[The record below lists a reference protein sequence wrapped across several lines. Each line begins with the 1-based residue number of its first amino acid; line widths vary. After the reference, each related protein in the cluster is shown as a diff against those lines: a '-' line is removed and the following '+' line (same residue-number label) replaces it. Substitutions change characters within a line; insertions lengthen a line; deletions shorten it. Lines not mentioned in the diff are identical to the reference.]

1 MIFGKYINR
10 YYLKNAP
17 VLLLGLLA
25 LLMVD
30 YIQLLIPQFYRLVI
44 NGINL
49 GQVVVNGQTLPF
61 TKEVLLQHIC
71 LPMIWIVVL
80 MVIGRFLWRICF
92 FGSAVR
98 VAANLRERMFDH
110 SRQLSQQYYQ
120 VNKVGNLMSLYTNDI
135 DTIQECFG
143 DGILMFFDALVLGL
157 MALYKMWRMDYK
169 LTLLALIPALIMFGI
184 GTVMGTAM
192 TKRWEERQQAFSDL
206 SDFAQEN
213 FSGIAVI
220 KAFVKELKELMAF
233 RKLNKQNEEINV
245 IYTKIATLL
254 EVLMTLFVGSVI
266 CVILGYGGYLVYQ
279 GRFNAGQLVEY
290 IGYFE
295 AIIWPIMAISMLIE
309 KTSRGKASL
318 NRITELLDAPIDVA
332 DRPGVQELQNP
343 QGSVEFR
350 HLTFRYPDGEYDVL
364 QDISFTIHPGE
375 SVGIVGKTGAGKT
388 ALVDLLLRTY
398 NVPDGTLF
406 VDGKDVNTLSIHS
419 VRAACA
425 YFPQDNFL
433 FSDTIAHNIGFGV
446 DDASPEMIDHAASLA
461 DVRDNIVDF
470 KDGYET
476 VLGERGVTVS
486 GGQKQR
492 ISIAR
497 ALLKDAPILI
507 LDDSVSAVDT
517 RTEKIILD
525 NLKSSRANKTTL
537 LIAHR
542 ISTVERLDKII
553 FLDDGKIEAV
563 GPHDEL
569 YTSCPKYR
577 RMVDLQ
583 RLEDEAG
590 GDDNA

>member
-17 VLLLGLLA
+17 VLLLGLAA
-25 LLMVD
+25 LLTVD
-30 YIQLLIPQFYRLVI
+30 YIQLLIPRLYRLVI
-44 NGINL
+44 NGVNL
-49 GQVVVNGQTLPF
+49 GQVVVDGQTVAF
-61 TKEVLLQHIC
+61 GKEVLFQHIC
-71 LPMIWIVVL
+71 LPMIYIIIL
-80 MVIGRFLWRICF
+80 MVLGRFLWRVCF

-98 VAANLRERMFDH
+98 VTADLRERMFDH

-120 VNKVGNLMSLYTNDI
+120 VNKVGNLMSLYTNDL

-143 DGILMFFDALVLGL
+143 DGVLMFFDALTLGL
-157 MALYKMWRMDYK
+157 LALYKMWNMDHQ
-169 LTLLALIPALIMFGI
+169 LTLLALIPALLMLAI
-184 GTVMGTAM
+184 GTVMGKTM
-192 TKRWEERQQAFSDL
+192 TKTWEKRQQAFSDL

-220 KAFVKELKELMAF
+220 KAFVKELKELIAF
-233 RKLNKQNEEINV
+233 RKLNKENEKINV
-245 IYTKIATLL
+245 EYTRISVLL
-254 EVLMTLFVGSVI
+254 EIMVTLFVESVI
-266 CVILGYGGYLVYQ
+266 CVILGFGGYLVYVGQ
-279 GRFNAGQLVEY
+279 FNAGQLVEY

-295 AIIWPIMAISMLIE
+295 AIVWPIMAVAMLIE
-309 KTSRGKASL
+309 KSSRGKASL

-332 DRPGVQELQNP
+332 DRPGVPDLANV
-343 QGSVEFR
+343 QGGVEFR
-350 HLTFRYPDGEYDVL
+350 DLTFRYPDGEFDVL
-364 QDISFTIHPGE
+364 KNISFTIQPGE
-375 SVGIVGKTGAGKT
+375 RVGIVGKTGAGKT

-406 VDGKDVNTLSIHS
+406 VDGKDVNTVSIHS
-419 VRAACA
+419 VRNACA
-425 YFPQDNFL
+425 YVPQDNFL

-446 DDASPEMIDHAASLA
+446 DDATREDIDRAAALA

-497 ALLKDAPILI
+497 ALLKNAPILI

-525 NLKSSRANKTTL
+525 NLKASRAGKTTL

-542 ISTVERLDKII
+542 ISAVEGLDKII
-553 FLDDGKIEAV
+553 FLEDGRVEAV
-563 GPHDEL
+563 GPHDSL
-569 YTSCPKYR
+569 YASCPEYR

-583 RLEDEAG
+583 RLEDEVG
-590 GDDNA
+590 GDSNG